1 MELTIEHARRVLEV
15 VDHGLVLGV
24 GAPIPGQMCVEAAVC
39 FALGL
44 PHGDDPSC
52 VGRAVRAFKIQLND
66 SRWSSDKA
74 RAKGMRRVAI
84 AQLGSDQIDQQK
96 FRTEVAVQTV
106 RQIVPVG
113 LRAAAKINPAHAEM
127 LEACALACEVAVD
140 LPAARVATSAARA
153 KALEIRAAYADDA
166 VSYVAYAAAHAA
178 HAADAVAYAAAHA
191 AHAADAVAYAAAD
204 AVAYAAA
211 DDVLSKAAE
220 IACQALIK
228 LGSKGA
234 QWLFLTD
241 EAAAKESA
249 S

>member
-15 VDHGLVLGV
+15 VDHGLVRGV

-106 RQIVPVG
+106 RQIIPIG

-140 LPAARVATSAARA
+140 LPAARVATIAARA
-153 KALEIRAAYADDA
+153 KALEIRAAA
-166 VSYVAYAAAHAA
+166 
-178 HAADAVAYAAAHA
+178 
-191 AHAADAVAYAAAD
+191 AVAYAAAD
-204 AVAYAAA
+204 AVAYAAAAADAVAYAAADADADAVA

>member
-106 RQIVPVG
+106 RQIVPIG

-140 LPAARVATSAARA
+140 LPAARVATIAARA
-153 KALEIRAAYADDA
+153 KALEIRAAYADDDPITLASPVGNWRLASNAREYSIGLAQVYGISFSA
-166 VSYVAYAAAHAA
+166 V
-178 HAADAVAYAAAHA
+178 
-191 AHAADAVAYAAAD
+191 
-204 AVAYAAA
+204 
-211 DDVLSKAAE
+211 E
-220 IACQALIK
+220 ALD
-228 LGSKGA
+228 G
-234 QWLFLTD
+234 
-241 EAAAKESA
+241 
-249 S
+249 